1 MTDAE
6 IQHYIKQVER
16 KGNAMKLDPEKR
28 SKWQT
33 EYDKIVSYLKSER
46 KRFMISNTIRRPRY
60 YDAAVWAEFVNTEKD
75 RFIALADRALND
87 GDSENFSWFCWLM
100 HLRYMCMWKVGIDA
114 LQQEGGGHNGQA

>member
-1 MTDAE
+1 MKRMTDAE

-16 KGNAMKLDPEKR
+16 KGNAMKLDAEKR

-60 YDAAVWAEFVNTEKD
+60 YDAAVWSEFVNAEKD

-87 GDSENFSWFCWLM
+87 GDSENFCWFCWLM
-100 HLRYMCMWKVGIDA
+100 HLRYMTMWKEKYDEKHA
-114 LQQEGGGHNGQA
+114 Y

>member
-1 MTDAE
+1 MKRMTDAE

-33 EYDKIVSYLKSER
+33 EYDKIVSYLKTER

-60 YDAAVWAEFVNTEKD
+60 YDVAVWNAFVEAEKN
-75 RFIALADRALND
+75 RFIALADGAMNE
-87 GDSENFSWFCWLM
+87 GDAENFKWFCWLM
-100 HLRYMCMWKVGIDA
+100 HLRYMTMWKEKYDAGI
-114 LQQEGGGHNGQA
+114 